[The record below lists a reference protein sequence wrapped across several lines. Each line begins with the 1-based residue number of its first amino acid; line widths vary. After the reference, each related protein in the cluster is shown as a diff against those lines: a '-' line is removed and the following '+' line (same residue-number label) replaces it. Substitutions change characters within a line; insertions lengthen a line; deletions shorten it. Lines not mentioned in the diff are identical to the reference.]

1 MGVGWKGSQPRSLP
15 WLADRLTD
23 CGRQV
28 LERVLLGLFQP
39 PAPVLLGL
47 VGQWHREVPPHSI
60 RSSLNSYK
68 IINIYAC
75 ISPRHAPGGTR

>member
-1 MGVGWKGSQPRSLP
+1 M
-15 WLADRLTD
+15 ADRLTD

-47 VGQWHREVPPHSI
+47 VGQWHREVLGCVWGRI
-60 RSSLNSYK
+60 IGAASLWCYPTAS
-68 IINIYAC
+68 AVP
-75 ISPRHAPGGTR
+75 SRL